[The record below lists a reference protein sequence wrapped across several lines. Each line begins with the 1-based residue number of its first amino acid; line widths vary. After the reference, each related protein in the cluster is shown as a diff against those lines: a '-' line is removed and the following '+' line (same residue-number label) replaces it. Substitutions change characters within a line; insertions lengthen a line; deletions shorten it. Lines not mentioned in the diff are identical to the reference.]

1 MCGPLFSYDLIKNLC
16 FGCKNSTILIIVVVF
31 RFALTE
37 FSRYTRPICSSR
49 VEPAQGLVS
58 LLDKINSLLFLT
70 LLQNTFSRVCER
82 HTVKLLAANNRKNYA
97 TEFMS
102 KQILCL
108 TKF

>member
-1 MCGPLFSYDLIKNLC
+1 M
-16 FGCKNSTILIIVVVF
+16 VF

-49 VEPAQGLVS
+49 VEPAQGLVF

-102 KQILCL
+102 KQILRL
-108 TKF
+108 SKF